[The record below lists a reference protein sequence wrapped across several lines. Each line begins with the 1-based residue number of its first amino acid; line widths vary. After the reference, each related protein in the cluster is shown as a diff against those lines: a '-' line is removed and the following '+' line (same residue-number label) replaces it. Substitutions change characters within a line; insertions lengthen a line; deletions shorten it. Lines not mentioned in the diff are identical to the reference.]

1 MCAAMKHS
9 IKVIGETQ
17 RQHAIQCIKLLP
29 LDVVHVVE
37 IKEYKKNRSLEQNSL
52 HWDRLDVI
60 RLHIADSTG
69 QVYSQEELHDFF
81 KSKFLPIKFIDVGGE
96 IVEVRRSTKKLNTK
110 EFSEFMDQIDRY
122 CIERLNLFLPTPEM
136 MGM

>member
-1 MCAAMKHS
+1 MKHS

-17 RQHAIQCIKLLP
+17 RQHAIECIKRLTLEP
-29 LDVVHVVE
+29 IHIIE
-37 IKEYKKNRSLEQNSL
+37 IKEYRKNRSLEQNSL

-81 KSKFLPIKFIDVGGE
+81 KSKLLPIKFIDVGGE

-110 EFSEFMDQIDRY
+110 EFSEFMDHIDRY

>member
-1 MCAAMKHS
+1 MKHS

-17 RQHAIQCIKLLP
+17 RQHAIECIKLLP
-29 LDVVHVVE
+29 LE
-37 IKEYKKNRSLEQNSL
+37 IIHIVKIEEYRKNRSLEQNSL

-69 QVYSQEELHDFF
+69 QLYSQEELHDFF

-96 IVEVRRSTKKLNTK
+96 IVEVSRSTKKLNTK

-136 MGM
+136 MV